1 MRLYLAARERH
12 TGVAI
17 RKQTETDLENV
28 IRVFE
33 DIDSKVS
40 DQGSNMKKAW
50 VACLVDIE
58 LHTHLNS
65 V

>member
-33 DIDSKVS
+33 DIDAKVS

-50 VACLVDIE
+50 VGLP
-58 LHTHLNS
+58 S
-65 V
+65 GY